1 VKNPFVNGMK
11 WTIGESDIIA
21 NGLSPYGAHGWL
33 KISKLLGTSR
43 ENIREHVWKV
53 LDSHTPAV
61 TSRQDHPLASSS
73 DPTHDAHPTSENPS
87 STLAESAPVSLSSR
101 GPNEVAP
108 VPPTTD
114 SHDVH
119 PTGQNRSSTLAESAP
134 DLPTSENRSS
144 TLAESA
150 PDLRGPN
157 EVAPVP
163 PTTDSHDA
171 HPTSDT
177 KRSYT
182 RWNAADIAKFHECIR
197 VHGWGN
203 WASIVRDFLNNV
215 KTTRNLIHYAD
226 MLKEKCPDEFLRLS
240 QQHPDPRHWTE
251 VERARFEESVR
262 VVGWG
267 KWKLVAK
274 NFIPTKTKDQVKNY
288 AGRIKRQ
295 GLMHAMVNG
304 ELPAT
309 VVNTSAYVAALD
321 VAHGINDEAVRNAVH
336 DNSEVVA
343 SLPPLPVITDGTMD
357 DYHVDEIVAV

>member
-1 VKNPFVNGMK
+1 MKNRFVNGIE

-61 TSRQDHPLASSS
+61 TSRQDHPLAS
-73 DPTHDAHPTSENPS
+73 
-87 STLAESAPVSLSSR
+87 
-101 GPNEVAP
+101 
-108 VPPTTD
+108 
-114 SHDVH
+114 
-119 PTGQNRSSTLAESAP
+119 AP
-134 DLPTSENRSS
+134 DSASS
-144 TLAESA
+144 
-150 PDLRGPN
+150 N

-262 VVGWG
+262 EVGWG